1 MLGKLDHSHHP
12 KAHSTHHHSRCPH
25 NHSTLVEPVVARVV
39 VVLVVLVVVSLLG
52 QVEAEEIAA
61 SSSAVSPWFSMVGM
75 VVTCRSDGWAWVEVG
90 V

>member
-1 MLGKLDHSHHP
+1 VGSEMGIRAS
-12 KAHSTHHHSRCPH
+12 
-25 NHSTLVEPVVARVV
+25 
-39 VVLVVLVVVSLLG
+39 

>member
-1 MLGKLDHSHHP
+1 MAL
-12 KAHSTHHHSRCPH
+12 
-25 NHSTLVEPVVARVV
+25 VV
-39 VVLVVLVVVSLLG
+39 VVLVVVLPPG
-52 QVEAEEIAA
+52 QVVAGEIAA